1 MFTIY
6 SYRRM
11 NNLSR
16 RNGIVPKKFDDA
28 LREVKDL
35 LLGLGRLV
43 EISLSNA
50 VRSLENQDLELAEKV
65 VKDDK
70 AINRLNSQ
78 IDDVVT
84 KLIAT
89 QQPVAKDLRILI
101 AAMKISSD
109 LERMGDLAVNIAQA
123 TVQLKTIEKLSMD
136 RDALQGIVKMASITQ
151 IMVNNG
157 INSYIDGN
165 IELAR
170 TLAQQDDQVDE
181 LYELV
186 IKNLIS
192 TVPNHPEQI
201 EMVLKLSFVARYIER
216 IADHTTNI
224 AESILYIETGEQFD
238 LN

>member
-1 MFTIY
+1 MP
-6 SYRRM
+6 R
-11 NNLSR
+11 
-16 RNGIVPKKFDDA
+16 KFDDA

-43 EISLSNA
+43 EVSLARA

-109 LERMGDLAVNIAQA
+109 LERMGDLAVNIAQV
-123 TVQLKTIEKLSMD
+123 TIQLETIEKHSID
-136 RDALQGIVKMASITQ
+136 QDALQGIVKMASITQ
-151 IMVNNG
+151 LMVNDG

-165 IELAR
+165 IELAT

-181 LYELV
+181 LYHFV

-192 TVPNHPEQI
+192 NVSNHPDQI

-224 AESILYIETGEQFD
+224 AESIVYIETGEQSD

>member
-1 MFTIY
+1 M
-6 SYRRM
+6 S
-11 NNLSR
+11 
-16 RNGIVPKKFDDA
+16 KKFDDA

-43 EISLSNA
+43 EVSLAGA
-50 VRSLENQDLELAEKV
+50 VRSLENRDLELALKV
-65 VKDDK
+65 EKDDK

-78 IDDVVT
+78 IDDCVT

-109 LERMGDLAVNIAQA
+109 LERMGDLAVNIAQ
-123 TVQLKTIEKLSMD
+123 VTIELGTTDKYLID
-136 RDALQGIVKMASITQ
+136 QDALQEIVKMASITQ
-151 IMVNNG
+151 IMVNDG

-170 TLAQQDDQVDE
+170 TLAAQDDQVDE
-181 LYELV
+181 LYESV

-192 TVPNHPEQI
+192 TVPNQPEQI

-224 AESILYIETGEQFD
+224 AESIVYIETGEQFD